1 MPFSRFIEAH
11 ITLSRKYSIFSKI
24 SWLSTILY
32 NSSSNY
38 LYEIT
43 KHEKHSYIF
52 LFIHILCVCFQ
63 FSFHFQKE
71 VHTFSFKDEWAC
83 KSKAVLHNLTP
94 YALKRKYI
102 RPYRTN
108 RLWQVQWHYT
118 TQYSIGPR
126 ICVKYFLSFP
136 QKNLSPEKTETN

>member
-52 LFIHILCVCFQ
+52 LFIHILCLCFQ

-71 VHTFSFKDEWAC
+71 VLLV
-83 KSKAVLHNLTP
+83 SKMNGLVNPKLC
-94 YALKRKYI
+94 YI
-102 RPYRTN
+102 ISHRTHWRENISGLTN

-118 TQYSIGPR
+118 TQYSIDDR
-126 ICVKYFLSFP
+126 IFSHLLYSCEF
-136 QKNLSPEKTETN
+136 

>member
-1 MPFSRFIEAH
+1 MFTKEGHKWLPPNTKIPVKNDQCIQHTPCFIEAH

-71 VHTFSFKDEWAC
+71 VLLV
-83 KSKAVLHNLTP
+83 SKMNGLVNPKLCYIISHRTHWRENISGLTG
-94 YALKRKYI
+94 L
-102 RPYRTN
+102 
-108 RLWQVQWHYT
+108 
-118 TQYSIGPR
+118 IGCGR
-126 ICVKYFLSFP
+126 FNGIIQRSTL
-136 QKNLSPEKTETN
+136 